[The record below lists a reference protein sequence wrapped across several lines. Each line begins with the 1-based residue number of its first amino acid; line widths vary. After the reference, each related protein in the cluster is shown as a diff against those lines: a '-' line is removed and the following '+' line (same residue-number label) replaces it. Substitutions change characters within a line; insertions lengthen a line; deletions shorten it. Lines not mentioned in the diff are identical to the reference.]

1 MFKKSSDALS
11 YLERTGSHA
20 TKPSPTGRIDMLPA
34 WAQEP
39 EAYYNSLLERYNS
52 LCAQR
57 DQCQQQLEALKL
69 KLKATLSRK
78 DYDHAME
85 VKRAVVARYGVLEQ
99 ELGKYRMMVR
109 EASLKSWATTFY
121 HCAKLKLNRDDF
133 VGLCHDTQ
141 EMLGRNQQ
149 MVAKGQAEFTAEQRA
164 AWLRHRRRQ
173 DFRNNLHSKVRGA
186 AEHIVY
192 SDDDRQA

>member
-1 MFKKSSDALS
+1 MFKKASDAVA

-57 DQCQQQLEALKL
+57 DRCQEQLGALNL
-69 KLKATLSRK
+69 KLKATLARK
-78 DYDHAME
+78 DYDHTME
-85 VKRAVVARYGVLEQ
+85 VKRALATRYGVLEQ

-109 EASLKSWATTFY
+109 EASLKSWATTFF
-121 HCAKLKLNRDDF
+121 HCAKLKLDPEDF
-133 VGLCHDTQ
+133 LGLCQDTR

-149 MVAKGQAEFTAEQRA
+149 VVGRGQAEFTAEQRA
-164 AWLRHRRRQ
+164 AWVRHRRRQ
-173 DFRNNLHSKVRGA
+173 DFHNNLHSKVRGA
-186 AEHIVY
+186 AERIVY
-192 SDDDRQA
+192 SDDKA

>member
-1 MFKKSSDALS
+1 MFKKASDNLS

-52 LCAQR
+52 LRAQL
-57 DQCQQQLEALKL
+57 DHCQEQLAALKL
-69 KLKATLSRK
+69 KLKATLPRK
-78 DYDHAME
+78 DYDHAIE
-85 VKRAVVARYGVLEQ
+85 VRRGVSERYGILQ
-99 ELGKYRMMVR
+99 RELGQYRLMVR

-133 VGLCHDTQ
+133 GALCTDTK
-141 EMLGRNQQ
+141 EMLGRNMQ
-149 MVAKGQAEFTAEQRA
+149 VVGAGQAEFTAEQREA
-164 AWLRHRRRQ
+164 LIRRRRRQ
-173 DFRNNLHSKVRGA
+173 DFRGNFHSQLRGA
-186 AEHIVY
+186 AERIVY
-192 SDDDRQA
+192 SDEKNE